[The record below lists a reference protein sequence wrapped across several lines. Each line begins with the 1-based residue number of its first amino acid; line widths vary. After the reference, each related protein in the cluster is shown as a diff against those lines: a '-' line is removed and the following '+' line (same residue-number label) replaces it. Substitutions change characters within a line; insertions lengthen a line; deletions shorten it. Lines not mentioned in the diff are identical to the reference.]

1 MRQGQDAADTVIR
14 SMQNSRIKR
23 IVRLTKKAKDR
34 REAGLFVIDGIRLFL
49 DTPEDF
55 LKEVFVSER
64 LWKRLSEPDA
74 SQGTV
79 SDAREQTLLR
89 EKLLR
94 HDAVPVSDDVMEK
107 ISETQTPQGVAAIV
121 RMPHYTME
129 DLMGPMGPVG
139 PAFQETSSGA
149 GKAPLLLITEDVRDP
164 GNLGTMFRTA
174 EAAGVTGILLN
185 RGTVDLFNPKT
196 VRATMSAIFR
206 MPFVITEDLI
216 PSLAGLKKAGVRL
229 YAAHLGGKDMY
240 DAPDYTG
247 PSAFLI
253 GNEGNGL
260 SFDAA
265 EMADEKILIPME
277 GKIESLNAAMS
288 AGILLYEASRQRRK
302 Q

>member
-55 LKEVFVSER
+55 LEEVFVSER
-64 LWKRLSEPDA
+64 LWRRLLEQDA

-94 HDAVPVSDDVMEK
+94 HEAVPVSDDVMEK

-129 DLMGPMGPVG
+129 DLMGPVG
-139 PAFQETSSGA
+139 PAFQKTSSVA

-206 MPFVITEDLI
+206 MPFVITEDLM
-216 PSLAGLKKAGVRL
+216 PSLAALKKAGIRL

-260 SFDAA
+260 SCDTA

-302 Q
+302 QQ